1 MKSVVLVLAAM
12 VVVAAAQ
19 PTAYYKQ
26 AGTYQSLGANFGFDI
41 PLPQI
46 PSMQIQVANLPLP
59 VPTLRQG
66 FFNIPLPRLE
76 YPQAQQVRKPH
87 HGYHHWKVE

>member
-1 MKSVVLVLAAM
+1 MKSVVLSLAIIVA
-12 VVVAAAQ
+12 VAAAP
-19 PTAYYKQ
+19 PTVYFQQ
-26 AGTYQSLGANFGFDI
+26 AGNYQSLGANFGFDI
-41 PLPQI
+41 PIPQI

-76 YPQAQQVRKPH
+76 YRQAQQVRRPR
-87 HGYHHWKVE
+87 HGYHH

>member
-1 MKSVVLVLAAM
+1 MKSVVLSLAIIVA
-12 VVVAAAQ
+12 VAAAP
-19 PTAYYKQ
+19 PTGYFQQ

-41 PLPQI
+41 PIPQI
-46 PSMQIQVANLPLP
+46 PSMQIQVASLPLP

-76 YPQAQQVRKPH
+76 YQQAQQVRRPR
-87 HGYHHWKVE
+87 HGYHH

>member
-1 MKSVVLVLAAM
+1 MKSVVLILPVI
-12 VVVAAAQ
+12 VAVAVAQ
-19 PTAYYKQ
+19 PTTYFQQ

-46 PSMQIQVANLPLP
+46 PAMQLQVANLPLP
-59 VPTLRQG
+59 VPTLRQS

-76 YPQAQQVRKPH
+76 YPQARQVRKTH
-87 HGYHHWKVE
+87 HDYYH

>member
-1 MKSVVLVLAAM
+1 MKCVVLILAVIVA
-12 VVVAAAQ
+12 VAAAQ
-19 PTAYYKQ
+19 PTAYFKQ
-26 AGTYQSLGANFGFDI
+26 DGTYHSLGANFGFDI

-59 VPTLRQG
+59 VPTLRQS

-76 YPQAQQVRKPH
+76 YPQAQQVRRPH
-87 HGYHHWKVE
+87 HGW